1 MNPSPRRR
9 RWLITAAARAQRVRD
24 QLVNAGHIGADRLVL
39 SQGKD
44 AAKSNKGPRVFLSL
58 Q

>member
-9 RWLITAAARAQRVRD
+9 RWLITASARAQRVRD
-24 QLVNAGHIGADRLVL
+24 QLISAGHIGVDRLFL
-39 SQGKD
+39 AQSTD
-44 AAKSNKGPRVFLSL
+44 PAKQNKGPRVFLNL